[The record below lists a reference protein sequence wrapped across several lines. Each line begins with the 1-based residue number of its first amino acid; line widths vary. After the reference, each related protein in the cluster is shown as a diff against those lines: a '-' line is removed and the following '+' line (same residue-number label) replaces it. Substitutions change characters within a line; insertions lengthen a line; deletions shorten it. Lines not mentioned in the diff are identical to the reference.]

1 MNSVG
6 DIGGNIVVSQTVS
19 WVAHYFSSSFQKLV
33 GNEYCSKLEK
43 KIQVTGHI
51 HFEHILFFRVSP
63 WIFEFKSILKL
74 FPECIHTSGIFRT
87 RDTSFFLINNQKF
100 K

>member
-43 KIQVTGHI
+43 KFRLQV
-51 HFEHILFFRVSP
+51 
-63 WIFEFKSILKL
+63 IFTSNISYFLEFPPGYLNLKV
-74 FPECIHTSGIFRT
+74 F
-87 RDTSFFLINNQKF
+87 
-100 K
+100 

>member
-43 KIQVTGHI
+43 KFRLQV
-51 HFEHILFFRVSP
+51 
-63 WIFEFKSILKL
+63 IFTSNISYFLEFPPGYFNLKV
-74 FPECIHTSGIFRT
+74 F
-87 RDTSFFLINNQKF
+87 
-100 K
+100 